1 MQYRELS
8 GDLAFTFEI
17 PPTAAGTALEQPCLI
32 LPWAAQIT
40 SVRWVPGAAVT
51 ANGANYATLAF
62 RNRLQNG
69 AGTVQPATAR
79 SYAATNSV
87 ANVPE
92 TMALSGTAADL
103 QAAAGDVL
111 TATIAH
117 TGTGL
122 AIPAGLLQVAL
133 RIRG

>member
-1 MQYRELS
+1 MQYKELS
-8 GDLAFTFEI
+8 GDLVFTFEI

-32 LPWAAQIT
+32 VPFAATIT

-51 ANGANYATLAF
+51 ANATNFATLAF
-62 RNRLQNG
+62 RNRGAAG
-69 AGTVQPATAR
+69 AGAVQPATAR

-92 TMALSGTAADL
+92 TMALSSTASDL
-103 QAAAGDVL
+103 QPAAGDVL

-117 TGTGL
+117 SGTGL

-133 RIRG
+133 RVRG